1 MPFFVIGGR
10 GVSQMG
16 LKLFARLLLLV
27 AGLGY
32 LIPGVLAPIMTLGVG
47 QITVQLVIGALSV
60 ILALY
65 LIIKKVP

>member
-1 MPFFVIGGR
+1 
-10 GVSQMG
+10 MG

>member
-1 MPFFVIGGR
+1 
-10 GVSQMG
+10 MG

-32 LIPGVLAPIMTLGVG
+32 LIPGVLAPIMALGVG